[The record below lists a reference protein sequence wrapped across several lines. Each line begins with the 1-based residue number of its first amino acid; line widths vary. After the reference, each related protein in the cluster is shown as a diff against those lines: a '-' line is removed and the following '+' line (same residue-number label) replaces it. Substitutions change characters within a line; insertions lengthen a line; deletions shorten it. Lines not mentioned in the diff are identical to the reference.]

1 MGPFLPSSH
10 GQEVQLVMSP
20 ETQELEKERS
30 LGCFTGGNVSPQI
43 HVLKP
48 NPQDL
53 RTGPYL
59 ESAVAEIKLK

>member
-1 MGPFLPSSH
+1 
-10 GQEVQLVMSP
+10 MSP

-59 ESAVAEIKLK
+59 ESAVTDIKLK